1 MNGGYYSRLDILW
14 MVFSKQPDAT
24 AYVRGSE
31 KYSDIRGVVQFY
43 ERPNEV
49 LVVTEMMGLPTSKE
63 NCKNGI
69 YALHIH
75 EGVRCSGNQMDPF
88 ANTKMHYNPMGCQH
102 PYHAG
107 DMPPLFEN
115 DGYALSVFLTNRFK
129 VNDVIGKTVIVHSGL
144 DDFKTQPS
152 GSAGEKVAC
161 GEIVLLGLSNAFD

>member
-1 MNGGYYSRLDILW
+1 MNRGYYSQLDILW
-14 MVFSKQPDAT
+14 TVFSKQPNAT

-31 KYSDIRGVVQFY
+31 KYPDIRGVVQFY

-49 LVVTEMMGLPTSKE
+49 LVVGEMMGLPTAE
-63 NCKNGI
+63 EICKKGI

-75 EGVRCSGNQMDPF
+75 EGQQCSGNATDSF
-88 ANTKMHYNPMGCQH
+88 ANAKMHYNPTSCQH

-129 VNDVIGKTVIVHSGL
+129 TEEILGKTVIVHSNA
-144 DDFKTQPS
+144 DDFHTQPS
-152 GSAGEKVAC
+152 GNAGEKIAC
-161 GEIVLLGLSNAFD
+161 GEIIPIKTYR